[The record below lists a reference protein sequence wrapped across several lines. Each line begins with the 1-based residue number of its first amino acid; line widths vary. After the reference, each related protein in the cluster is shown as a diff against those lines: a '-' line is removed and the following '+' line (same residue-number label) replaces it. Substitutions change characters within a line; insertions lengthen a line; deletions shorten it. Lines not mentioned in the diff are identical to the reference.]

1 MKLVDNWKDC
11 WRWFS
16 MHCMAGAVAIQGA
29 WVYIPDDLKANIPH
43 NIQNYITIVL
53 LVMGMIG
60 RVKDQTKSDSQ

>member
-1 MKLVDNWKDC
+1 
-11 WRWFS
+11 